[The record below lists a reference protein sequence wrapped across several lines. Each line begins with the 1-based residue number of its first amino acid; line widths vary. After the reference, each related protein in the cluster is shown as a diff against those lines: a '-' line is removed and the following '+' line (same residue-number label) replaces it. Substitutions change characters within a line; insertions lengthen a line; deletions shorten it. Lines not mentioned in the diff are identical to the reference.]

1 MKKVLALVSLAAFL
15 VVSVNAQTTQSSAPV
30 AKKETSVVKAD
41 TKSGSAKS
49 CCVKANASCCKNNK
63 DAKNCTAEQKAA
75 CAKSGKE
82 CSMHASASKEIKEI
96 KEIKKTETKVHVD
109 ASNEIQ

>member
-1 MKKVLALVSLAAFL
+1 MKKVLALLSLAAFL

-30 AKKETSVVKAD
+30 EKKETSVVKAD
-41 TKSGSAKS
+41 AKSASAKS

-82 CSMHASASKEIKEI
+82 CSAHASVSNETKPVKD
-96 KEIKKTETKVHVD
+96 IKKFEPKKEANAD
-109 ASNEIQ
+109 LEIQ